1 MKNIF
6 CKTGKLFQD
15 FVCADEQQ
23 ILLLEN
29 HCHLNVIFATINGQ
43 RLNSEFALSKKPPHR
58 RVHRQAALVP

>member
-23 ILLLEN
+23 ILLLDN
-29 HCHLNVIFATINGQ
+29 HCHLNVIFATIKGNG
-43 RLNSEFALSKKPPHR
+43 
-58 RVHRQAALVP
+58 

>member
-15 FVCADEQQ
+15 YVCADEQQ
-23 ILLLEN
+23 ILLLDN

-43 RLNSEFALSKKPPHR
+43 RLNSEFALSKNR
-58 RVHRQAALVP
+58 RIAGCIGRPR